1 MILSS
6 ELTTSGG
13 VILILLVLALV
24 CIIVLCVIRIRVL
37 QAKLVSHKSS
47 LQSFHVKVGNIAEQ
61 MAPFSSAFPWD
72 PEGFKFLG
80 KPIDGIQFENDRIIL
95 VEFKTGKSQ
104 LSKDQ
109 RRIKNL
115 VTNREVYFE
124 EVRFG

>member
-1 MILSS
+1 MQNRLLH
-6 ELTTSGG
+6 EQWTTGG
-13 VILILLVLALV
+13 PIP
-24 CIIVLCVIRIRVL
+24 
-37 QAKLVSHKSS
+37 
-47 LQSFHVKVGNIAEQ
+47 
-61 MAPFSSAFPWD
+61 PFSSAFPWD

-115 VTNREVYFE
+115 VSNREVYFE

>member
-1 MILSS
+1 
-6 ELTTSGG
+6 
-13 VILILLVLALV
+13 
-24 CIIVLCVIRIRVL
+24 
-37 QAKLVSHKSS
+37 
-47 LQSFHVKVGNIAEQ
+47 VKVGNIAEQ

-115 VTNREVYFE
+115 VANREVYFE

>member
-95 VEFKTGKSQ
+95 VEFKTGKNQ

>member
-13 VILILLVLALV
+13 LILILLVLALV

-115 VTNREVYFE
+115 VANREVYFE